1 VQPMPPLA
9 RLNGVAVETTARA
22 SEVFDAVYAAH
33 YAPLVRLA
41 YVTTGSMPAAED
53 VVQDVFVEWLRRFD
67 DVESPVPYLRRAVVS
82 RCTSW
87 IRRRVLER
95 RHATVET
102 WSALPPDGLGVAV
115 RSALARLAPRQRSA
129 VFLRYYLDLPVQEI
143 AEALGCPAGTVKSLL
158 HRALP
163 VLQEHLEERSDDH

>member
-1 VQPMPPLA
+1 MPPLV
-9 RLNGVAVETTARA
+9 RLPGVAVETVARA
-22 SEVFDAVYAAH
+22 SEVFDAVYAAN

-41 YVTTGSMPAAED
+41 YVTTGSLPAAED

-67 DVESPVPYLRRAVVS
+67 DVEAPVAYLRRAVVS

-87 IRRRVLER
+87 VRRRILER
-95 RHATVET
+95 RHATVQPWAE
-102 WSALPPDGLGVAV
+102 LPPDGMGVAV
-115 RSALARLAPRQRSA
+115 RAALAQLAPRQRSA

-143 AEALGCPAGTVKSLL
+143 AAALGCPVGTVKSLL

-163 VLQEHLEERSDDH
+163 VLQAHLEERTDD

>member
-1 VQPMPPLA
+1 MQPIPPLV
-9 RLNGVAVETTARA
+9 RRTGVAVEAVARA

-53 VVQDVFVEWLRRFD
+53 VVQDVFVDWLRRFD

-87 IRRRVLER
+87 IRRRILER
-95 RHATVET
+95 RHAAAAPAGEAV
-102 WSALPPDGLGVAV
+102 PPDPQGVAV
-115 RSALARLAPRQRSA
+115 RAALARLAPRQRAA

-143 AEALGCPAGTVKSLL
+143 AEALGCPVGTVKSLL
-158 HRALP
+158 HRSLA
-163 VLQEHLEERSDDH
+163 VLQEHLDDD